1 MDFNELKELVINKL
15 KDYPEYKDR
24 AIKEL
29 RRAKWLIEND
39 NINIAD
45 ELLSSDKEID
55 DRYVLPFFLGKTAKV
70 DLSKPL
76 ETVQVREGG
85 GGGLDIDTDFEP
97 KAKEAVKQMLIEKY
111 GQSKVMGIG
120 TYTTVGLASGIKDI
134 LRKCDVP
141 FKESNDFC
149 KELNNEISFEENME
163 YYKNN
168 FPDLYKTYERY
179 QAYLDFTPKIMN
191 GVKAY
196 GQHAGGCLLLDDDVW
211 NYIPVIHTKDGIA
224 TAFVESSSA
233 QILDEMNLTKYDFLS
248 ISVLE
253 VISNSVDSIDE
264 ELILIEDEDGIVKI
278 VGASYLKNKEIE
290 V

>member
-45 ELLSSDKEID
+45 ELLNSDKEID
-55 DRYVLPFFLGKTAKV
+55 DRYVLPFFLGKTTKV

-76 ETVQVREGG
+76 EIIQVREGG
-85 GGGLDIDTDFEP
+85 GSGLDIDTDFEP

-111 GQSKVMGIG
+111 GRSKVMGIG

-168 FPDLYKTYERY
+168 FPDLYKTYDRY

-191 GVKAY
+191 GVKNCIPGNQLVNIFSGKKEIKDISDGDKIAY
-196 GQHAGGCLLLDDDVW
+196 LNLNGETCYTDNFKKVWSGKKEVFEIELENGKKIRATEEHLFFTNHGLKKLKDLTEDDEL
-211 NYIPVIHTKDGIA
+211 Y
-224 TAFVESSSA
+224 
-233 QILDEMNLTKYDFLS
+233 S
-248 ISVLE
+248 IS
-253 VISNSVDSIDE
+253 
-264 ELILIEDEDGIVKI
+264 
-278 VGASYLKNKEIE
+278 
-290 V
+290 

>member
-29 RRAKWLIEND
+29 RRAKWLFEND

-45 ELLSSDKEID
+45 ELLNSDKEID

-76 ETVQVREGG
+76 ETVQIREGG
-85 GGGLDIDTDFEP
+85 GGGLDIDTDYEP
-97 KAKEAVKQMLIEKY
+97 KAKEFIKKWLIEEL
-111 GQSKVMGIG
+111 GQDKVMGVG

-191 GVKAY
+191 GVKNC
-196 GQHAGGCLLLDDDVW
+196 GQHAGGVLILDKPVW
-211 NYIPVIHTKDGIA
+211 NYIPVIHTKDGVA
-224 TAFVESSSA
+224 SAFVENGSNTE
-233 QILDEMNLTKYDFLS
+233 LDEMNLSKLDCLS

-253 VISNSVDSIDE
+253 VISNAIDSIDE
-264 ELILIEDEDGIVKI
+264 ELVLIEDDDGIVKI
-278 VGASYLKNKEIE
+278 VPSSYIK
-290 V
+290 

>member
-29 RRAKWLIEND
+29 RRAKWLFEND

-55 DRYVLPFFLGKTAKV
+55 DRYVLPFFLGKTTKI

-85 GGGLDIDTDFEP
+85 GSGLDIDTDFEP

-111 GQSKVMGIG
+111 GRSKVMGIG

-191 GVKAY
+191 GIKNCIPGNQLVNIFSGKKEIKDISDGDKIAY
-196 GQHAGGCLLLDDDVW
+196 LNLNGETCYTDNFKKVWSGKKEVFEIELENGKKIRATEEHLFFTNYGLKKLKDLTEDDEL
-211 NYIPVIHTKDGIA
+211 Y
-224 TAFVESSSA
+224 
-233 QILDEMNLTKYDFLS
+233 S
-248 ISVLE
+248 IS
-253 VISNSVDSIDE
+253 
-264 ELILIEDEDGIVKI
+264 
-278 VGASYLKNKEIE
+278 
-290 V
+290 

>member
-29 RRAKWLIEND
+29 RRAKWLFEND

-45 ELLSSDKEID
+45 ELLNSDKEID
-55 DRYVLPFFLGKTAKV
+55 DRYVLPFFLGKTTKV

-85 GGGLDIDTDFEP
+85 GGGLDIDTDYEP
-97 KAKEAVKQMLIEKY
+97 KAKEFIKKWLIEEL
-111 GQSKVMGIG
+111 GQDKVMGVG

-191 GVKAY
+191 GVKNC
-196 GQHAGGCLLLDDDVW
+196 GQHAGGVLILDKPVW
-211 NYIPVIHTKDGIA
+211 NYIPVIHTKDGVA
-224 TAFVESSSA
+224 SAFVENGSNTE
-233 QILDEMNLTKYDFLS
+233 LDEMNLTKLDCLS

-253 VISNSVDSIDE
+253 VISNAIDSIDE
-264 ELILIEDEDGIVKI
+264 ELILIEDEDGVVKI
-278 VGASYLKNKEIE
+278 VGSSYLKNKETE

>member
-1 MDFNELKELVINKL
+1 
-15 KDYPEYKDR
+15 
-24 AIKEL
+24 
-29 RRAKWLIEND
+29 LIE
-39 NINIAD
+39 
-45 ELLSSDKEID
+45 EL
-55 DRYVLPFFLGKTAKV
+55 
-70 DLSKPL
+70 
-76 ETVQVREGG
+76 
-85 GGGLDIDTDFEP
+85 
-97 KAKEAVKQMLIEKY
+97 
-111 GQSKVMGIG
+111 GQDKVMGVG

-191 GVKAY
+191 GVKNC
-196 GQHAGGCLLLDDDVW
+196 GQHAGGVLILDKPVW
-211 NYIPVIHTKDGIA
+211 NYIPVIHTKDGVA
-224 TAFVESSSA
+224 SAFVENGSNTE
-233 QILDEMNLTKYDFLS
+233 LDEMNLTKLDCLS

-253 VISNSVDSIDE
+253 VISNAIDSIDE
-264 ELILIEDEDGIVKI
+264 ELILIEDEDGVVKI
-278 VGASYLKNKEIE
+278 VGSSYLKNKETE

>member
-29 RRAKWLIEND
+29 RRAKWLFEND

-55 DRYVLPFFLGKTAKV
+55 DRYVLPFFLGKTTKV

-76 ETVQVREGG
+76 EVVQVREGG
-85 GGGLDIDTDFEP
+85 GGGLDIDTDYEP
-97 KAKEAVKQMLIEKY
+97 KAKEFIKKWLIEEL
-111 GQSKVMGIG
+111 GQDKVMGVG

-191 GVKAY
+191 GIKNC
-196 GQHAGGCLLLDDDVW
+196 GQHAGGVLILDKPVW
-211 NYIPVIHTKDGIA
+211 NYIPVIHTKDGVA
-224 TAFVESSSA
+224 SAFVENGSNTE
-233 QILDEMNLTKYDFLS
+233 LDEMNLTKLDCLS

-253 VISNSVDSIDE
+253 VISNAIDSIDD

-278 VGASYLKNKEIE
+278 VGSSYLKNKESE

>member
-1 MDFNELKELVINKL
+1 MNFNELKELVINKL

-55 DRYVLPFFLGKTAKV
+55 DRYVLPFFLGKTTKV

-76 ETVQVREGG
+76 EVVQVREGG
-85 GGGLDIDTDFEP
+85 GGGLDIDTDYEP
-97 KAKEAVKQMLIEKY
+97 KAKEFIKKWLIEEL
-111 GQSKVMGIG
+111 GQDKVMGVG

-168 FPDLYKTYERY
+168 FPDLYKIYDRY

-191 GVKAY
+191 GVKNC
-196 GQHAGGCLLLDDDVW
+196 GQHAGGVLILDKPVW
-211 NYIPVIHTKDGIA
+211 NYIPVIHTKDGVA
-224 TAFVESSSA
+224 SAFVENGSNTE
-233 QILDEMNLTKYDFLS
+233 LDEMSLTKLDCLS

-253 VISNSVDSIDE
+253 VISNAVDSIDE
-264 ELILIEDEDGIVKI
+264 ELILIEDDDGIVKT